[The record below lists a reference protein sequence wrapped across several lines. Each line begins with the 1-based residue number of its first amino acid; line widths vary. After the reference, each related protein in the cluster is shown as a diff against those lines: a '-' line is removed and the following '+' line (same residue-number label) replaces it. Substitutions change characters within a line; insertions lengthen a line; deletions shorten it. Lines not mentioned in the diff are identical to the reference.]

1 MQNYITIY
9 GDMVT
14 GEIVSIYENT
24 AIVRTAKGGHHMIH
38 KDSLDK
44 NCKAKRGKNRLGI
57 SGGFDLASS
66 QSESNRLRGKNI
78 AKYSRY

>member
-1 MQNYITIY
+1 MRNYMTIY

-14 GEIVSIYENT
+14 GEIVTTYDNT
-24 AIVRTAKGGHHMIH
+24 AIVRTAKGGHHMVH

-44 NCKAKRGKNRLGI
+44 SQKAKRGNNRLGV
-57 SGGFDLASS
+57 SKGFDLASS
-66 QSESNRLRGKNI
+66 QAENNRLRGKNI